1 MECYGCRLG
10 LDVWRH
16 VLLRHHHYLCSLPRC
31 LHHTLHTLHHL
42 LPVNTEDPSNAHRTM
57 NNDDV
62 LSSMVHSNM
71 LQVPAGPPHEN
82 HSIVNCQQTNIYS
95 HIRAKSDSYFSLQMS
110 PRILDTPP
118 FSVRS
123 TGSASPQLPALPP
136 VPPSF
141 YLTTVQAQMPVES
154 SSEQQDEE
162 VKTSLECVKPSPE
175 APPHMT
181 SGFTE
186 TVGEEHLYACIYNLR
201 ESEPSSPAPCD
212 GANEDQCEVESP
224 YLTVTYDEWTDS
236 TACGLTMLGTD
247 SEKEEELKFIF
258 PLPAVHDDLPS
269 VNPDTSPIY
278 AVVNRKIKSPK
289 LLQEAPIVQNSTV
302 LDEDEAPPVPEKIFD

>member
-1 MECYGCRLG
+1 
-10 LDVWRH
+10 
-16 VLLRHHHYLCSLPRC
+16 
-31 LHHTLHTLHHL
+31 
-42 LPVNTEDPSNAHRTM
+42 
-57 NNDDV
+57 
-62 LSSMVHSNM
+62 
-71 LQVPAGPPHEN
+71 
-82 HSIVNCQQTNIYS
+82 
-95 HIRAKSDSYFSLQMS
+95 
-110 PRILDTPP
+110 
-118 FSVRS
+118 
-123 TGSASPQLPALPP
+123 
-136 VPPSF
+136 
-141 YLTTVQAQMPVES
+141 MPVES

-162 VKTSLECVKPSPE
+162 VKTSLECVKPPPE